1 MPTKNTGRHNMTS
14 LDAIDRRI
22 LIELQREGRLTN
34 QDLADRVGLSPTA
47 CLRRM
52 RRLEQIGVLSRY
64 VALVDAAQV
73 GLEITAFTR
82 VSLERQDA
90 TLIDQFE
97 RTVAAWPEVL
107 ECYLMTGEADYQL
120 KVVAAGL
127 GGYEAFLREKLTR
140 TPGVAKIHSSLA
152 FRPIVN
158 RTALP
163 L

>member
-1 MPTKNTGRHNMTS
+1 MIQ
-14 LDAIDRRI
+14 LDGIDRRI

-34 QDLADRVGLSPTA
+34 QDLADRIGLSPTA
-47 CLRRM
+47 CLRRTK
-52 RRLEQIGVLSRY
+52 RLEQVGVLSHY
-64 VALVDAAQV
+64 VALVDATLV
-73 GLEITAFTR
+73 GLEIIAFTR
-82 VSLERQDA
+82 VSLERQGA
-90 TLIDQFE
+90 AEIDQFE

-107 ECYLMTGEADYQL
+107 ECYLLTGDTDYQL
-120 KVVAAGL
+120 KVVAGSL
-127 GGYEAFLREKLTR
+127 SEYETFLREKLTR